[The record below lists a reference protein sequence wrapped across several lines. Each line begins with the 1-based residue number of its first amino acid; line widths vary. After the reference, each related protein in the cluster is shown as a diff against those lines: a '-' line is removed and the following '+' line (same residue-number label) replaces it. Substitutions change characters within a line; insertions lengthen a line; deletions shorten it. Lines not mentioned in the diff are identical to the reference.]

1 MQRAKT
7 KVRIFHSLGD
17 GYVIISRPMSSPP
30 ALWQASQRNETKSRK
45 YRKFEVCTVDIS
57 KDLKNV
63 LLIGGKH
70 LVTSIVVLSAEARA
84 PCQWHTY
91 ASRTYK
97 VVRPKIIEWQ
107 STPFIRS
114 LTRVSS
120 LNIFTLKKRGRGG
133 DEVKSPV
140 TASLCSQWGSLI
152 NPTKWG
158 SRTAVA
164 PVWCPALSAEGFIW
178 SISFRAPSRVIALNL
193 PNSTDWK
200 LNRRTQRW
208 RGTSFHLLAL
218 HLPCTRTEAQHHGT
232 SGECCSD

>member
-1 MQRAKT
+1 MGPSCQTDPRLSQSWREVFQACLPGPSGLLAVFEWCLCENSGCAEQVTLPYPTEQSRTVLFCSDPTWALADMQRAKT

-17 GYVIISRPMSSPP
+17 GYVIISRPISSPP
-30 ALWQASQRNETKSRK
+30 ALRQASQRNETKSRK

-57 KDLKNV
+57 RDLKNV

-133 DEVKSPV
+133 
-140 TASLCSQWGSLI
+140 
-152 NPTKWG
+152 
-158 SRTAVA
+158 
-164 PVWCPALSAEGFIW
+164 W
-178 SISFRAPSRVIALNL
+178 SE
-193 PNSTDWK
+193 K
-200 LNRRTQRW
+200 
-208 RGTSFHLLAL
+208 
-218 HLPCTRTEAQHHGT
+218 PCDSIIMFSMRFTN
-232 SGECCSD
+232 